1 MNAYDFAELFIEDL
15 PDLLKSKQ
23 KDHVLF
29 FDINVL
35 QDDPELKILRQ
46 ELNKLNY
53 DLIPCED
60 NGWNL
65 MKITK

>member
-1 MNAYDFAELFIEDL
+1 MGANDFAELFIEDL
-15 PDLLKSKQ
+15 PDILKSKQ

-35 QDDPELKILRQ
+35 QDDPELKILRK
-46 ELNKLNY
+46 ELNKSNY

-60 NGWNL
+60 NGWRPVEL
-65 MKITK
+65 VK